1 MIKNKTHQD
10 LSFVFLALTFYFLF
24 LIFKLA
30 EYSLSERNFRRNYNF
45 SLFFV
50 FFTLVIATIYILRNI
65 STYSAKGVDGRNLAL
80 IIITAIVYFIVLLLM
95 PSILDKI

>member
-10 LSFVFLALTFYFLF
+10 LSFVFLALSFYFLF

-30 EYSLSERNFRRNYNF
+30 EFSLLNPKFRRNYNF

-65 STYSAKGVDGRNLAL
+65 STYSTKGVDSRNLAL
-80 IIITAIVYFIVLLLM
+80 IIITAIVYFIMLLLM
-95 PSILDKI
+95 PSIL